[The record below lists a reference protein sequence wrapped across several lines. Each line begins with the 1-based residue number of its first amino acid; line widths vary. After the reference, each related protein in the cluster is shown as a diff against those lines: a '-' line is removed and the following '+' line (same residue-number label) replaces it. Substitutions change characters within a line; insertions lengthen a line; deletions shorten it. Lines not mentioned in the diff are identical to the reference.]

1 MADNKK
7 DTRSKLKKIGG
18 HTIVPYLLKASGFDK
33 AATNTGYPDHLDAI
47 RNEEKQK
54 ELKKTRPKAR
64 PKKTQSFSQGGQVK
78 GSKFKGS
85 F

>member
-1 MADNKK
+1 
-7 DTRSKLKKIGG
+7 LKKIGG

-33 AATNTGYPDHLDAI
+33 AATNTGYPDYLDAI
-47 RNEEKQK
+47 RNEEKQ
-54 ELKKTRPKAR
+54 EDLKKTRPKAR
-64 PKKTQSFSQGGQVK
+64 PKKVKKVNKTQSFSQGGQVK